1 MTREHVVV
9 TPDTRRMV
17 EGLRDT
23 GYTFNSAVA
32 DLIDNSIA
40 ADAARVSVYLG
51 WTTEDDIILT
61 IADDGHGM
69 AEDGLLEAMRYG
81 APERGTRSSLGRF
94 GLGLKTAST
103 GFCRRLTVMSRN
115 SATAPLMAAV
125 WDLDHVVKSGKWDL
139 DLGEADADENSM
151 WEDAAAELEAI
162 ASGAVTAGT
171 VVMWQKVDKLLKT
184 KSGEDAKNRNLA
196 LKRTEKSLIDHLEM
210 VFQRYL
216 DRKDDRVADVAIA
229 VNGRDLRPWDPFQ
242 VANGG
247 QLALDKKLKMRPAYA
262 GGSSTEEF
270 EVLLRAYI
278 LPRKDEY
285 QSDEAR
291 TEARIGIDRQGI
303 YLYRENRM
311 IEGPEWLGTG
321 ATETHLNTLRV
332 DLSFPGQLD
341 EVFGVGIKKSGVHID
356 PSLVEALQQLLAPVR
371 READRLSRK
380 GKAPTTT
387 TQGGAGTR
395 PTERTINRVKGSLT
409 VPTVEHTPTGAISL
423 KNNAGEVVVRDDA
436 GKETGIVTIVVDD
449 DEQGL
454 SVVRHDTLEDGA
466 LWEARYAN
474 AAGIQ
479 VALNAGH
486 SWYRKA
492 YLPNAADSNLVQA
505 IEYLFYALAQAE
517 MNNTDTDAHETF
529 AEFRIEVSRNLKKL
543 VKDLPEPDND

>member
-1 MTREHVVV
+1 MVV

-40 ADAARVSVYLG
+40 ANASRVSVYLG
-51 WTTEDDIILT
+51 WTTDDEIILT

-69 AEDGLLEAMRYG
+69 SKKGLLEAMRYG
-81 APERGTRSSLGRF
+81 APERATRSSLGRF

-103 GFCRRLTVMSRN
+103 GFCRRLTVMSRD
-115 SATAPLMAAV
+115 SATATLNAAV
-125 WDLDHVVKSGKWDL
+125 WDLDDLAMSGEWNL
-139 DLGEADADENSM
+139 DLGPADAAENSM
-151 WEDAAAELEAI
+151 WEDAVEELEAI
-162 ASGAVTAGT
+162 ASDPVLAGT

-184 KSGEDAKNRNLA
+184 KSGEEAKNRSQA
-196 LKRTEKSLIDHLEM
+196 LKKTEKSLIDHLEM

-216 DRKDDRVADVAIA
+216 DTTDDRVPNVALAI
-229 VNGRDLRPWDPFQ
+229 NGNVLKAWDPFQ
-242 VANGG
+242 VVNGG
-247 QLALDKKLKMRPAYA
+247 QLALDKTLKMRPAYGA
-262 GGSSTEEF
+262 ASSTDEF
-270 EVLLRAYI
+270 EVKLRAYI

-356 PSLVEALQQLLAPVR
+356 PSLIEALRQLLTPVR

-380 GKAPTTT
+380 GKTLASKE
-387 TQGGAGTR
+387 GGAGTR
-395 PTERTINRVKGSLT
+395 PTERTITRLKGSLT
-409 VPTVEHTPTGAISL
+409 VPTVEQTPDGAISL
-423 KNNAGEVVVRDDA
+423 KNNAGEVVVRDDS

-449 DEQGL
+449 DEQAL

-486 SWYRKA
+486 AWYRKA

-543 VKDLPEPDND
+543 VKDLPDPDDD

>member
-40 ADAARVSVYLG
+40 ANASRVSVYLG
-51 WTTEDDIILT
+51 WTTDEEIILT

-69 AEDGLLEAMRYG
+69 SKKGLLEAMRYG
-81 APERGTRSSLGRF
+81 APERSSRSSLGRF

-115 SATAPLMAAV
+115 SATAAVNAAV
-125 WDLDHVVKSGKWDL
+125 WDLDDLATSGEWNL
-139 DLGEADADENSM
+139 DLGPADASEKSM
-151 WEDAAAELEAI
+151 WDDAVEELEAI
-162 ASGAVTAGT
+162 ANDVVAAGT

-184 KSGEDAKNRNLA
+184 KSGEEARNRSLA
-196 LKRTEKSLIDHLEM
+196 LKKTEKSLVEHLEM

-216 DRKDDRVADVAIA
+216 DPADDRVSDVAIA
-229 VNGRDLRPWDPFQ
+229 VNGNSLRPWDPFQ
-242 VANGG
+242 IANGG
-247 QLALDKKLKMRPAYA
+247 QLALEKTLKMRPAYA
-262 GGSSTEEF
+262 TASEDEF
-270 EVLLRAYI
+270 EVHLRAYI

-285 QSDEAR
+285 QSEEAR
-291 TEARIGIDRQGI
+291 ADARIGIDRQGI

-356 PSLVEALQQLLAPVR
+356 PSLIEALRQLLTPVR

-380 GKAPTTT
+380 GKTPTTK
-387 TQGGAGTR
+387 QGGAGTR
-395 PTERTINRVKGSLT
+395 PTERTINRLKGSLT
-409 VPTVEHTPTGAISL
+409 VPTVEKTPGGGISL

-466 LWEARYAN
+466 LWEARFAN

-486 SWYRKA
+486 AWYRKA

-529 AEFRIEVSRNLKKL
+529 AEFRIEVSRNLRKL
-543 VKDLPEPDND
+543 VKDLPDPDDE

>member
-1 MTREHVVV
+1 MTRENVVV

-40 ADAARVSVYLG
+40 ADASRVSVYLG
-51 WTTEDDIILT
+51 WTTDEEIILT

-69 AEDGLLEAMRYG
+69 NKEGLLEAMRYG
-81 APERGTRSSLGRF
+81 APERATRSSLGRF

-103 GFCRRLTVMSRN
+103 GFCRRLTVMSRDA
-115 SATAPLMAAV
+115 ATAGLNAAV
-125 WDLDHVVKSGKWDL
+125 WDLDDLAVSGEWN
-139 DLGEADADENSM
+139 LGIGPADADEKSL
-151 WEDAAAELEAI
+151 WEDAAEELADI
-162 ASGAVTAGT
+162 ASGPVSAGT

-184 KSGEDAKNRNLA
+184 RSGEEAKNRNQA
-196 LKRTEKSLIDHLEM
+196 LKKTERSLVDHLEM

-216 DRKDDRVADVAIA
+216 DSTDDRVPNVAIA
-229 VNGRDLRPWDPFQ
+229 VNGNILSPWDPFQ
-242 VANGG
+242 IANGG
-247 QLALDKKLKMRPAYA
+247 QLALDKTLKMSPAYA
-262 GGSSTEEF
+262 AASSSDEF
-270 EVLLRAYI
+270 EVKLRAFI

-291 TEARIGIDRQGI
+291 TDARIGIDRQGI

-356 PSLVEALQQLLAPVR
+356 PSLIEALRQLLTPVR

-380 GKAPTTT
+380 GKTPTTK
-387 TQGGAGTR
+387 QGGEKTR
-395 PTERTINRVKGSLT
+395 PTERTINRLKGSLT
-409 VPTVEHTPTGAISL
+409 VPTIEQTPGGAISL
-423 KNNAGEVVVRDDA
+423 KNNAGEVAVRDDA
-436 GKETGIVTIVVDD
+436 GKETGIVAIVVDE

-543 VKDLPEPDND
+543 VKDLPDPDDD